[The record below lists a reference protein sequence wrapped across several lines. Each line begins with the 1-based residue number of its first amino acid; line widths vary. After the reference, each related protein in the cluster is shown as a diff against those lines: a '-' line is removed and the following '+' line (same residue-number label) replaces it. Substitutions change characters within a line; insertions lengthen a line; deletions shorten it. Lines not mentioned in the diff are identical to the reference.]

1 MTALK
6 SGFTTGTAAAAAV
19 KAAMLRIVTG
29 AVPRSVDVWLPD
41 ENRIEI
47 PVHRCELLNQTRATA
62 VIIKNAGDDPDVTH
76 GAQIGA
82 DVTVDDIV
90 EASGAEDSGVEDSGN
105 ASVTILAGEGVGT
118 VTLPGLEISPGEP
131 AINPVPRRM
140 IRQAAHEVL
149 KAAHRSGHVTATIFV
164 PAGRILA
171 EKTLNARLG
180 IVGGISILG
189 TTGIVRPMSHAAY
202 EATIIA
208 ALSVARAGGC
218 RRVVLTTGRRS
229 ERFAQNVLT
238 GLPDIAFIQIG
249 DFFGMS
255 LETASR
261 KGIDTIVLAVM
272 FGKAVKMAQGFV
284 HTHAGQS
291 TLSIEALARWATEAT
306 SDDMLGRRLSAAHT
320 AREALSLITDV
331 CPAVI
336 ADVGRRM
343 LQTACG
349 FVAASTTVQGIIFD
363 YGGKVLYSSDDVVK
377 GPDATPTNQ

>member
-29 AVPRSVDVWLPD
+29 AVPRTVDVWLPN

-47 PVHRCELLNQTRATA
+47 PVHCCELLNQIQATA

-90 EASGAEDSGVEDSGN
+90 EDSGAEDSGN

-218 RRVVLTTGRRS
+218 RRAVLTTGRRS

-255 LETASR
+255 LEAASR
-261 KGIDTIVLAVM
+261 KGIETVVLAVM

-291 TLSIEALARWATEAT
+291 TLSIEALARWATKAT

-320 AREALSLITDV
+320 AREALSLITDA

-343 LQTACG
+343 LRTARG
-349 FVAASTTVQGIIFD
+349 FVAASTAVQGIIFD
-363 YGGKVLYSSDDVVK
+363 YGGKVLYNSGDFVK
-377 GPDATPTNQ
+377 RPDATPTNQ